1 MGVYPKDMYYGY
13 FEGPGLQ
20 GPLQVLPVLTDNDL
34 FHGHRVLAELSE
46 ESPGWGLNTDDLMIW

>member
-46 ESPGWGLNTDDLMIW
+46 ESPG